1 MKKRIISGML
11 DLLVVGGMHAQEE
24 IVNKN
29 WNKFRFR
36 ISNLILA
43 LVLGIFSSC
52 DSESDSIKP
61 DDNVKEPLC
70 SWIGAVWSYVEW
82 EPSHNYT
89 DGHEEKDSI
98 INYIRYTVLDEP
110 EEINGKVYYPLVKY
124 VNAEYSPEVVEA
136 TYRIRQE
143 GQRIYMLK
151 KDFKPKYGETRF
163 LTSGKDYLL
172 YDFGLEVGEKY
183 CKVNNADGGNSTVR
197 IEDISTVTTMDGFT
211 FRSFIISPD
220 HSIGD
225 ERIIDG
231 IGSVYDLL
239 NPCILGRDFNI
250 IVSRNHG
257 YTLNYFRSADGSIV
271 YKNTLEYPTYW
282 LTTFV
287 PSDNVIE

>member
-271 YKNTLEYPTYW
+271 YKNPLEYPTYW

>member
-1 MKKRIISGML
+1 MAEQATMITF
-11 DLLVVGGMHAQEE
+11 A
-24 IVNKN
+24 NKN
-29 WNKFRFR
+29 QLKQQKTYMKAKY
-36 ISNLILA
+36 LILA

-52 DSESDSIKP
+52 DSDDDSIKP
-61 DDNVKEPLC
+61 DNNLKEPLC

-82 EPSHNYT
+82 VPSNNYT
-89 DGHEEKDSI
+89 EGHEEDSI

-124 VNAEYSPEVVEA
+124 VNAEYSPEVVED

-151 KDFKPKYGETRF
+151 KDFKPKHGETRF

-183 CKVNNADGGNSTVR
+183 CKVNNADGDNSTVR
-197 IEDISTVTTMDGFT
+197 VEDISTVTTMDGFT
-211 FRSFIISPD
+211 FRSFIISPN
-220 HSIGD
+220 HWIGD

-239 NPCILGRDFNI
+239 NPCISGRGFNI

-271 YKNTLEYPTYW
+271 YKNTLEYPTYY

-287 PSDNVIE
+287 PHDSAIK

>member
-43 LVLGIFSSC
+43 LVLGIFSGC

-89 DGHEEKDSI
+89 EEKDSI

-151 KDFKPKYGETRF
+151 KDFEPKHGETRF
-163 LTSGKDYLL
+163 FTSGKDYLL

-220 HSIGD
+220 HWIGD

>member
-1 MKKRIISGML
+1 MAEQATMITF
-11 DLLVVGGMHAQEE
+11 A
-24 IVNKN
+24 NKN
-29 WNKFRFR
+29 QLKQQKTYMKAKY
-36 ISNLILA
+36 LILA

-52 DSESDSIKP
+52 DSDNDSIKP
-61 DDNVKEPLC
+61 DNDFKEPLC

-82 EPSHNYT
+82 IPSDNHIKGY
-89 DGHEEKDSI
+89 EKDSI

-110 EEINGKVYYPLVKY
+110 EEINGKIYYPLVKY

-183 CKVNNADGGNSTVR
+183 CKVNNADGGNSTMR
-197 IEDISTVTTMDGFT
+197 IEDISTVSTMDGFT

-225 ERIIDG
+225 EKIIDG

-239 NPCILGRDFNI
+239 NPCISGRDFNI

-271 YKNTLEYPTYW
+271 YKNPLEYQTYW

-287 PSDNVIE
+287 PYDNAIK

>member
-52 DSESDSIKP
+52 DSESDSIKS

-82 EPSHNYT
+82 EPSDSYT
-89 DGHEEKDSI
+89 DEHKEKDTI
-98 INYIRYTVLDEP
+98 INFIRYTVLDEP

-124 VNAEYSPEVVEA
+124 VNAEYNPEVVEA

-151 KDFKPKYGETRF
+151 KDFEPKYGETRF
-163 LTSGKDYLL
+163 FTSGKDYLL

-183 CKVNNADGGNSTVR
+183 CQVNNADGSNSTVR

-239 NPCILGRDFNI
+239 NPCISGRDFNVT
-250 IVSRNHG
+250 VSRNHG
-257 YTLNYFRSADGSIV
+257 YTLNYFRSADGSIA

>member
-1 MKKRIISGML
+1 MKTKY
-11 DLLVVGGMHAQEE
+11 
-24 IVNKN
+24 
-29 WNKFRFR
+29 
-36 ISNLILA
+36 LILA
-43 LVLGIFSSC
+43 LVLGIFSGC

-82 EPSHNYT
+82 EPSDNPTEGY
-89 DGHEEKDSI
+89 EKDSI

-110 EEINGKVYYPLVKY
+110 EEINGKIYYPLVKY
-124 VNAEYSPEVVEA
+124 VNTEYSPEVVEA

-151 KDFKPKYGETRF
+151 KDFKPKHGETRF
-163 LTSGKDYLL
+163 FTFGKDYLL

-225 ERIIDG
+225 EKIIDG

-271 YKNTLEYPTYW
+271 YKNPLEYPTYW

-287 PSDNVIE
+287 PHDSAIK

>member
-82 EPSHNYT
+82 EPSDNPTEGY
-89 DGHEEKDSI
+89 EKDSI

-220 HSIGD
+220 HWIGD

-271 YKNTLEYPTYW
+271 YKNPLEYPTYW

>member
-1 MKKRIISGML
+1 MKTKY
-11 DLLVVGGMHAQEE
+11 
-24 IVNKN
+24 
-29 WNKFRFR
+29 
-36 ISNLILA
+36 LILA
-43 LVLGIFSSC
+43 LVLGIFSGC

-110 EEINGKVYYPLVKY
+110 EEINGKIYYPLVKY
-124 VNAEYSPEVVEA
+124 VNTEYSPEVVEA

-151 KDFKPKYGETRF
+151 KDFKPKHGETRF
-163 LTSGKDYLL
+163 FTFGKDYLL

-225 ERIIDG
+225 EKIIDG

-271 YKNTLEYPTYW
+271 YKNPLEYPTYW

-287 PSDNVIE
+287 PHDSAIK